1 MILVSNNVVLSLSI
15 ALVLTTVYVVLRD
28 EQEVES
34 ESSSNPLLITL
45 IFFCIAV
52 ASLLYFERTSID
64 EHIQI
69 SNTVDPIIKMRRGR
83 APF

>member
-28 EQEVES
+28 EAETDI
-34 ESSSNPLLITL
+34 ESSAPLLITL
-45 IFFCIAV
+45 IFFCIAI

-64 EHIQI
+64 ENIQI